1 MLLSEGRDTM
11 LKRLLSIT
19 LAMAMVFTLC
29 AIGTPATAIVDTSI
43 FYGDIDGDGNITTKD
58 AQLALR
64 VAAGLEVIADP
75 EAFARGDIN
84 GDGSITVY
92 DARQILRSCTLD
104 LNLQPSGAF
113 SGFEGYVGSGMSIT
127 TEDQAIAV
135 FNALLNR
142 IKTEKAGFTRSE
154 AVEVKLFDFED
165 MAFKGYNFSNETAD
179 SVSDTIKGY
188 LVTESTPELAQTIS
202 KGQNSDNA
210 MSAETETY
218 VSKLSA
224 KDVYG
229 IKASAEAT
237 ENGTY
242 LTISV
247 ALADC
252 ELSNVG
258 QTAYDDVFNPAMLQ
272 ESTDSVIEEI
282 FGSGTSEDARTK
294 EIINAV
300 LTVVIDTETAQVVSY
315 TTTYQSRVFL
325 KKASVGLSNILS
337 VDFTDLEYITQITVV
352 YDQFSW

>member
-1 MLLSEGRDTM
+1 MV
-11 LKRLLSIT
+11 
-19 LAMAMVFTLC
+19 MVFTLC

-142 IKTEKAGFTRSE
+142 IKTERAGFTRSE

-188 LVTESTPELAQTIS
+188 LVTEATPELAQTIV

-224 KDVYG
+224 NDVYG
-229 IKASAEAT
+229 IRTSAVAT
-237 ENGTY
+237 EKGTT
-242 LTISV
+242 LTISI

-252 ELSNVG
+252 ELENIG
-258 QTAYDDVFNPAMLQ
+258 QTAFDDVFNPAMIQ
-272 ESTDSVIEEI
+272 ESTNSVIENV
-282 FGSGTSEDARTK
+282 FGSNTADTARIK
-294 EIINAV
+294 EIKNAV
-300 LTVVIDTETAQVVSY
+300 LTVEIDTETAQVISY
-315 TTTYQSRVFL
+315 TTTYQCRILL
-325 KKASVGLSNILS
+325 KEATMGLSNILS
-337 VDFTDLEYITQITVV
+337 AKFTNLEYITEIVVV